1 MPRTARASRAD
12 VCYHVLSRGNA
23 RQTIF
28 HDDTDF
34 NTFLGLIKRTGTERP
49 MRLLAWC
56 LMPNHVH
63 LVVRPHADGDLGSWM
78 HWLLTCHVR
87 RHQRRYSTIG
97 RIWQGR
103 FKAFPIQADS
113 HLLTVVRYVERNP
126 VRALLVR
133 RSVEWPWS
141 SAVQRDP
148 ESGEPLDA
156 GVVLTR
162 SPVDLPQPWNEWVDR
177 PLTDVEIVGIREC
190 AQRERPYG
198 DRAWVHGAVDRFGL
212 HSTLNRPG
220 RPSCKM

>member
-1 MPRTARASRAD
+1 MPRTARASRAE

-23 RQTIF
+23 RRTIF
-28 HDDTDF
+28 HDDNDF
-34 NTFLGLIKRTGTERP
+34 NTFSSLLNRAGSERP

-63 LVVRPHADGDLGSWM
+63 LVLRPFGDGDLGLWM

-87 RHQRRYSTIG
+87 YHQRRHSTVG

-113 HLLTVVRYVERNP
+113 HLLTVLRYVERNP
-126 VRALLVR
+126 VRALIVR
-133 RSVEWPWS
+133 RSVDWAWS
-141 SAVQRDP
+141 SAAHRDP
-148 ESGEPLDA
+148 ESGEPSSSEGLLNRA
-156 GVVLTR
+156 
-162 SPVDLPQPWNEWVDR
+162 PVDLPQPWADWVDR
-177 PLTDVEIVGIREC
+177 PLTDAELDGVRRS

-198 DRAWVHGAVDRFGL
+198 DPAWVHGAVDRLGL
-212 HSTLNRPG
+212 HSTLNPRG